1 MIEGVSSPPKSCGNL
16 TKLPPQRERE
26 IFVDEKVG
34 KGFDM

>member
-26 IFVDEKVG
+26 TFVDEKVG